1 MELLLFLLAI
11 LFSIFSALMERRRR
25 RREQVEEA
33 QRQHAEIDQQHAEV
47 NPAAPVVAEEQKEKE
62 EEPTFGWPFDGDP
75 FEEPVLA
82 EVDPAEAERE
92 ALEAERLA
100 LEAERRAVAAE
111 QQAME
116 RLTETKPEESGEG
129 AAASAHPEPL
139 VPHPSD
145 GARRDRLYGNPRQ
158 AEERTRGVVN
168 AVAGVAELVDAL
180 DSKSCIRKGVWVRV
194 PPPAPFF

>member
-11 LFSIFSALMERRRR
+11 LFGIFSALMERRRR
-25 RREQVEEA
+25 RKQVEEA
-33 QRQHAEIDQQHAEV
+33 QQQHAEIDQQHAEV
-47 NPAAPVVAEEQKEKE
+47 NPAAPVVAEEKKE

-75 FEEPVLA
+75 FEEPVPA

-116 RLTETKPEESGEG
+116 RLTETKPQDIGEKQQ
-129 AAASAHPEPL
+129 
-139 VPHPSD
+139 
-145 GARRDRLYGNPRQ
+145 PR
-158 AEERTRGVVN
+158 RTRSHWFLTPQT
-168 AVAGVAELVDAL
+168 ARDAIVYMEIL
-180 DSKSCIRKGVWVRV
+180 GKPKSEREEW
-194 PPPAPFF
+194 

>member
-25 RREQVEEA
+25 RRQVEEA
-33 QRQHAEIDQQHAEV
+33 QQQHAEIEQQHAEV
-47 NPAAPVVAEEQKEKE
+47 NPAAPVVAEEEKEKE
-62 EEPTFGWPFDGDP
+62 EDPTFGWPFDGDP

-111 QQAME
+111 KLAME
-116 RLTETKPEESGEG
+116 RLTETTPEDSGKEG
-129 AAASAHPEPL
+129 
-139 VPHPSD
+139 
-145 GARRDRLYGNPRQ
+145 RPR
-158 AEERTRGVVN
+158 RTRN
-168 AVAGVAELVDAL
+168 HWFLTPQTARDAIVYMEIL
-180 DSKSCIRKGVWVRV
+180 GKPKSEREEW
-194 PPPAPFF
+194 

>member
-25 RREQVEEA
+25 RRQVEEA
-33 QRQHAEIDQQHAEV
+33 QRQHAEVDQQHAEV
-47 NPAAPVVAEEQKEKE
+47 NPAAPVVAEEEKEKE
-62 EEPTFGWPFDGDP
+62 EDPTFGWPFDGDP

-116 RLTETKPEESGEG
+116 RLTETKSEDAGETQ
-129 AAASAHPEPL
+129 
-139 VPHPSD
+139 
-145 GARRDRLYGNPRQ
+145 RPR
-158 AEERTRGVVN
+158 RTRSRWFLTPQT
-168 AVAGVAELVDAL
+168 ARDAIVYMEIL
-180 DSKSCIRKGVWVRV
+180 GKPKSEREEW
-194 PPPAPFF
+194 

>member
-25 RREQVEEA
+25 RRQVEEA
-33 QRQHAEIDQQHAEV
+33 QQQHAEIEQQHTEV
-47 NPAAPVVAEEQKEKE
+47 DPATPVVVEEKKE
-62 EEPTFGWPFDGDP
+62 EDPTFGWPFDGDP

-116 RLTETKPEESGEG
+116 RLTETKSQDAGETQ
-129 AAASAHPEPL
+129 
-139 VPHPSD
+139 
-145 GARRDRLYGNPRQ
+145 RPR
-158 AEERTRGVVN
+158 RTRSRWFLTPQT
-168 AVAGVAELVDAL
+168 ARDAIVYMEIL
-180 DSKSCIRKGVWVRV
+180 GKPKSEREEW
-194 PPPAPFF
+194 